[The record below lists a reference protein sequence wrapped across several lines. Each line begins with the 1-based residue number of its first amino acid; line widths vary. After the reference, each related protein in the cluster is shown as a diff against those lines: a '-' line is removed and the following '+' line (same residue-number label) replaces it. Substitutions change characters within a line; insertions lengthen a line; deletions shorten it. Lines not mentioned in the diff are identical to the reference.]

1 MRGHNEIGRLWLQ
14 CNNQHAEPAL
24 LQDPF
29 DYCGKR
35 RIDRSR
41 CTAAILDRYAR
52 DKLWSGEDNSR
63 GYLLSAMIW
72 IKGSVALIELDRP
85 FPPYVRFSNR
95 PFGVKHFQTMRRT
108 PLDSKSEFTIAQR
121 DILRNDGLGGAAR
134 SCLKRPAGRY
144 AVLFQA

>member
-1 MRGHNEIGRLWLQ
+1 M
-14 CNNQHAEPAL
+14 